1 MAFVNFELLEKEGL
15 NLHRQFN
22 AAKPFRFV
30 VIDGILSHA
39 AATEALG
46 SFPPVTAGIWNRT
59 TYINQRKKLQSSEV
73 TYNAFFEKLFAELNG
88 ERTLAFLEKLSGM
101 PNLTG
106 DDLFFGAGFHQSVNG
121 AFLDVHVDFNVHP
134 DKKLYRRLNLL
145 IFLNPDWKS
154 EYGGELELWDMEAN
168 RCAHTVQPAFNRCV
182 IFETT
187 EKSFHGH
194 PAALRV
200 PEGVTRKSLAAY
212 YYTEL
217 GTDDA
222 TQNAPHN
229 SVFKNTTGIKGKV
242 KNLLAGLAALKERM
256 LNKLS

>member
-1 MAFVNFELLEKEGL
+1 MAFVNFELLDKEVL
-15 NLHRQFN
+15 NLQKQFN
-22 AAKPFRFV
+22 GAKPFRFV
-30 VIDGILSHA
+30 VIDGILTET
-39 AATEALG
+39 AATEALNF
-46 SFPPVTAGIWNRT
+46 FPPVTADIWNRT

-73 TYNAFFEKLFAELNG
+73 TYSAFFEKLFAELNS
-88 ERTLAFLEKLSGM
+88 ERTLTFLTQLSGIK
-101 PNLTG
+101 NLTG
-106 DDLFFGAGFHQSVNG
+106 DDRFFGAGFHQSVNG

-145 IFLNPDWKS
+145 IFLNRDWKAT
-154 EYGGELELWDMEAN
+154 YDGALELWDMEAN
-168 RCAHTVQPAFNRCV
+168 RCAHTILPVFNRCV
-182 IFETT
+182 VFETT

-194 PAALRV
+194 PAALRL

-229 SVFKNTTGIKGKV
+229 SVFKNTTGIKGKL
-242 KNLLAGLAALKERM
+242 KNLLAGLVALKERV